1 MIMCPGLRR
10 ACFGS
15 PAVAFCYN
23 EVVGAVR
30 DIRTEDAGLGRVLAV
45 ADALALARVRPKLS
59 VPAGVLFR
67 PAAYKSC

>member
-1 MIMCPGLRR
+1 MIMCPGLWR
-10 ACFGS
+10 ACFGR

-23 EVVGAVR
+23 EIVGAVR
-30 DIRTEDAGLGRVLAV
+30 DFRTEDAGLGRVLAV
-45 ADALALARVRPKLS
+45 ADALALARARLGLA